1 MKVEVFMEEIFD
13 EENKELNERLKE
25 VEKAREIEESKLEKL
40 SDEEY
45 VEYLKNV
52 YKNNSEILKKGDFN
66 FIDDGEL

>member
-1 MKVEVFMEEIFD
+1 MEEIFD